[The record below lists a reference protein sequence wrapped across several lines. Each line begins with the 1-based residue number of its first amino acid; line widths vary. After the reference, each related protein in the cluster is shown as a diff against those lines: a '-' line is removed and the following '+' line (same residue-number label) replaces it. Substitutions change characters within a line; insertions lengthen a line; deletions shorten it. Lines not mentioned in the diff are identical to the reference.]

1 MGADRDLDHCRDRH
15 HQRRVRVHARRARIW
30 YALARDGLLPAWFA
44 KSHPKYGTPYRPT
57 LLLGV
62 LTGIAA
68 GALPI
73 GELAELVN
81 IGVLAAFIVICGSI
95 LVLRYKRP
103 DLPRAFRTP
112 WVPFIP
118 LLGIVFSIWLI
129 WGLPWQTYERF
140 GIWMPIGLV
149 VYFGYGMRHS
159 QLNR

>member
-1 MGADRDLDHCRDRH
+1 M
-15 HQRRVRVHARRARIW
+15 
-30 YALARDGLLPAWFA
+30 ARDGLLPAWFA

-57 LLLGV
+57 LLWGV

-95 LVLRYKRP
+95 LVLRYKRL

-118 LLGIVFSIWLI
+118 SLGIVFSIWLI
-129 WGLPWQTYERF
+129 WGLPWQIYERF
-140 GIWMPIGLV
+140 GIWMLIGLV

-159 QLNR
+159 RLNR